1 MSTGRAVGP
10 IALVGSG
17 EFLPG
22 MREVD
27 AELLAGRA
35 QRAVFLPTAA
45 ALEGDQR
52 IDYWIGLGTAHY
64 RAMGVEPLP
73 LRVLSREDADNPE
86 LAGQVEGA
94 GLVYLSGGN
103 PGYLVQ
109 TLRDTLVWRAIHA
122 AWEAGAALAGC
133 SAGAIALS
141 AVVPD
146 PRSTEIGRIEPA
158 LGVAPQLAVI
168 PHFDRF
174 DRVLPRLAAR
184 IRSEV
189 PPGVLTI
196 GIDEDTALV
205 GGPEEWT
212 VRGRQRVWVI
222 GDDDDAREGLRAGAR
237 LNAPLPPDRG

>member
-1 MSTGRAVGP
+1 MSAGSAPGP

-22 MREVD
+22 MRPVD
-27 AELLAGRA
+27 AELLEGRP

-45 ALEGDQR
+45 ALEGEER
-52 IDYWIGLGTAHY
+52 LAYWISLGTNHY
-64 RAMGVEPLP
+64 RAMGVEPVP
-73 LRVLSREDADNPE
+73 LRVLTREDADDPD
-86 LAGQVEGA
+86 LAAQIDGA

-103 PGYLVQ
+103 PGYLAE
-109 TLRDTLVWRAIHA
+109 TLRDTLVWRVIHA
-122 AWEAGAALAGC
+122 AWLAGTALAGC

-158 LGVAPQLAVI
+158 LGVVPQLAVI

-174 DRVLPRLAAR
+174 DRVLPRLASR
-184 IRSEV
+184 IRAEA
-189 PPGVLTI
+189 PPDVLTV
-196 GIDEDTALV
+196 GIDEETALV
-205 GGPEEWT
+205 GGLEEWT

-222 GDDDDAREGLRAGAR
+222 EEDDEREGLRPGATLR
-237 LNAPLPPDRG
+237 APLPPGRG

>member
-1 MSTGRAVGP
+1 MSAGMAPGP

-17 EFLPG
+17 EFLPV
-22 MREVD
+22 MRPVD
-27 AELLAGRA
+27 AELLEGRP

-45 ALEGDQR
+45 APEGEER
-52 IDYWIGLGTAHY
+52 LGYWIALGTGHY
-64 RAMGVEPLP
+64 RAMGVEPVP
-73 LRVLSREDADNPE
+73 LRVLTREDADDPA
-86 LAGQVEGA
+86 LAAQVDGA

-103 PGYLVQ
+103 PGYLAE

-122 AWEAGAALAGC
+122 AWLSGTALAGC

-146 PRSTEIGRIEPA
+146 PRSSEIGRIEPA
-158 LGVAPQLAVI
+158 LGVVPQIAVI

-184 IRSEV
+184 IHAET
-189 PPGVLTI
+189 PPGVVTV
-196 GIDEDTALV
+196 GIDEETALV
-205 GGPEEWT
+205 GGLEDWT

-222 GDDDDAREGLRAGAR
+222 QDDDERDAHRAGAAVR
-237 LNAPLPPDRG
+237 VPLPSGPG

>member
-1 MSTGRAVGP
+1 MSAGRSAGP

-17 EFLPG
+17 EFLPV
-22 MREVD
+22 MRPVD
-27 AELLAGRA
+27 AELLEGRP

-45 ALEGDQR
+45 ALEGEDR
-52 IDYWIGLGTAHY
+52 LAYWIALGTAHY
-64 RAMGVEPLP
+64 GAMGVEPVP
-73 LRVLSREDADNPE
+73 LRVLSREDADDPG
-86 LAGQVEGA
+86 LAAQIDGA

-103 PGYLVQ
+103 PGHLVE
-109 TLRDTLVWRAIHA
+109 TLRDTLVWRTIQA
-122 AWEAGAALAGC
+122 AWLAGTALAGC

-158 LGVAPQLAVI
+158 LGAAPQLAVI

-174 DRVLPRLAAR
+174 DRVLPKLAAR

-189 PPGVLTI
+189 PPHVLTI

-205 GGPEEWT
+205 GGLEEWT

-222 GDDDDAREGLRAGAR
+222 DEDDEREGLRPGATLR
-237 LNAPLPPDRG
+237 APLPTGPG

>member
-1 MSTGRAVGP
+1 MSTGTGVGP

-27 AELLAGRA
+27 AELLAGRP

-45 ALEGDQR
+45 APEGEKRLE
-52 IDYWIGLGTAHY
+52 YWIGLGTAHY
-64 RAMGVEPLP
+64 RAMGVEPVP
-73 LRVLSREDADNPE
+73 LRVLTREDADNPE
-86 LAGQVEGA
+86 LAGQLEGA

-103 PGYLVQ
+103 PGYLVE

-122 AWEAGAALAGC
+122 AWEAGTALAGC

-158 LGVAPQLAVI
+158 LGVVPQLAVI

-174 DRVLPRLAAR
+174 DRVA
-184 IRSEV
+184 
-189 PPGVLTI
+189 PPDVLTV

-212 VRGRQRVWVI
+212 VRGRQRVWLI
-222 GDDDDAREGLRAGAR
+222 EADDDERKGRRAGET
-237 LNAPLPPDRG
+237 LHAPLPPGRG